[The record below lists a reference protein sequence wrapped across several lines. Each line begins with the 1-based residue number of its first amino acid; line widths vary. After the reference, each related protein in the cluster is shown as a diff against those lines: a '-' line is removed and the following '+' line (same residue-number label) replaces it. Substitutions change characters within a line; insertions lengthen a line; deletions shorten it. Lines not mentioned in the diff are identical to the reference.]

1 MADETPRDDTEP
13 TSSRPLLH
21 VLVNKCADRARTCS
35 RERNWLG
42 RLAIVV
48 ERVRSASVD
57 ELLEV
62 DGSPRPI
69 AQDLI
74 ELLHRIGLDEV
85 RERQR
90 VSDLEIL
97 TMGISFT
104 VYSDGENIDRAWPF
118 DIIPRLIDGDEWSV
132 VERGLAQR
140 LRALNHFI
148 DDIYNDRRI
157 IADGVFPADLL
168 DDSANFRPECRG
180 VHPKFGVWAHI
191 SGSDLVRSGDGQLY
205 VLEDNL
211 RVPSG
216 VSYVLENRAIAKRT
230 FPELFERY
238 RIRPVD
244 AYTDE
249 LNRLL
254 ASLAPDDRGDPCIAV
269 LTPGIY
275 NSAYFE
281 HSFLAQRMG
290 AELVEGEDLVVGDDD
305 CVYMKTIQGLER
317 VDVIYRRIDDLFID
331 PEVFLPDS
339 MLGVPGLM
347 RAWKAG
353 NVGIANAPGAGVA
366 DDKVVYAWVPDMV
379 RYYLGEE
386 PLIPNVPTYRCMYDD
401 ERNHV
406 LANLAELVL
415 KPANESGGY
424 GIVIGNR
431 ATADELDA
439 AAEAIRSD
447 PRNWVAQPIL
457 DLSTAPTLV
466 AEGIE
471 PRHLDLRPFILTG
484 EHSYVTAGGLTRVAL
499 TKGSLIVNS
508 SQGGG
513 SKDTWIVDTNQQQTQ
528 VQQQTQTQGG
538 VG

>member
-1 MADETPRDDTEP
+1 M
-13 TSSRPLLH
+13 
-21 VLVNKCADRARTCS
+21 V
-35 RERNWLG
+35 
-42 RLAIVV
+42 
-48 ERVRSASVD
+48 VD
-57 ELLEV
+57 ELLED

-69 AQDLI
+69 ARDLI
-74 ELLHRIGLDEV
+74 ELLDRIGIEEV

-90 VSDLEIL
+90 ASDLEIL

-104 VYSDGENIDRAWPF
+104 VYSDGENIDRSWPF
-118 DIIPRLIDGDEWSV
+118 DIIPRLIDGEEWAV
-132 VERGLAQR
+132 IERGLAQR
-140 LRALNHFI
+140 LRALNRFI
-148 DDIYNDRRI
+148 DDVYNDRRI
-157 IADGVFPADLL
+157 IADGIFPAELL
-168 DDSANFRPECRG
+168 DDSANYRSECEG

-191 SGSDLVRSGDGQLY
+191 SGSDLVRGGDGQLY

-216 VSYVLENRAIAKRT
+216 VSYVLENRGVAKRV
-230 FPELFERY
+230 FPELFQRH

-249 LNRLL
+249 LNKLL
-254 ASLAPDDRGDPCIAV
+254 TSLAPDDRADPMIVV
-269 LTPGIY
+269 LTPGIF

-290 AELVEGEDLVVGDDD
+290 AELVEGQDLVVGEDD
-305 CVYMKTIQGLER
+305 CVYMKTIQGFER
-317 VDVIYRRIDDLFID
+317 VDVVYRRIDDLFID
-331 PEVFLPDS
+331 PEVFDPDS
-339 MLGVPGLM
+339 MLGVAGLM
-347 RAWKAG
+347 RAWTAG

-366 DDKVVYAWVPDMV
+366 DDKCVYAWVPDMI
-379 RYYLGEE
+379 RFYLGEE
-386 PLIPNVPTYRCMYDD
+386 PLIPNVPTFRCMYDD
-401 ERNHV
+401 ERAHV
-406 LANLAELVL
+406 LANLGDLVL

-431 ATADELDA
+431 ATAAELEA
-439 AAEAIRSD
+439 AADAIRAD

-471 PRHLDLRPFILTG
+471 PRHLDLRPFVLTG

-499 TKGSLIVNS
+499 TKGSLVVNS

-513 SKDTWIVDTNQQQTQ
+513 SKDTWIVDSNPTADSETAVRAQNQNQSQ
-528 VQQQTQTQGG
+528 VSG
-538 VG
+538 